1 MIMDAALQLNAISVI
16 RQLPEMLILS
26 HAIAAIL
33 KFGGYIEVQLTQLS
47 LSSQNTFILM
57 FGSLTH
63 FCSFKFYFE
72 KPFFIAFDEA
82 AILKSGVHLGFL
94 LANVLFLESTSWP
107 SFVPNLVLV
116 SPSERFH

>member
-16 RQLPEMLILS
+16 RQLPEMLVLS
-26 HAIAAIL
+26 HIIANIL
-33 KFGGYIEVQLTQLS
+33 KSGGYIEVQLTQLS

-72 KPFFIAFDEA
+72 KPLFAFDKA
-82 AILKSGVHLGFL
+82 AILKTGVHLGFSL
-94 LANVLFLESTSWP
+94 DNVLFLESTSWT

-116 SPSERFH
+116 SRSERF